1 MCSGRDPRLRQQPD
15 HHQFTQMP
23 CVRAIV
29 LGPLLAPPPRGG
41 LRRLGQAHHGARP
54 AQLLD
59 HEPPTRRRLQRDLEL
74 LAPNRLK
81 NSRTPARCAG
91 ATRARDTSPV
101 DVSIQS
107 AVICAR
113 C

>member
-1 MCSGRDPRLRQQPD
+1 MPGVRPVGLGALLQAAQP
-15 HHQFTQMP
+15 T
-23 CVRAIV
+23 
-29 LGPLLAPPPRGG
+29 G
-41 LRRLGQAHHGARP
+41 LRRLGQTHPRADP
-54 AQLLD
+54 PQLLD